1 MAFSRIPAQNDYEF
15 SKILN
20 KFVTP
25 SEPITTPDRLF
36 GRDDELKRASRALL
50 DPGKQVF
57 IIGERGVGKTSLANI
72 VASFYQSSD
81 AEPIKTSCAE
91 DTTYKTLI
99 SDIVIKALN
108 RSKFNEISTKHNK
121 GLSVPIISKIT
132 ANFSKEIN
140 TKEKDIY
147 NQINT
152 VADALTILQEISQ
165 IHSDNPII
173 IVDELDRIDK
183 ANIRPFSDIIKGI
196 SDQKINIKF
205 IFTAVS
211 KTYETI
217 FSEHESTRRQLEI
230 IELPVLSWDARLE
243 LIEKTLNNFDI
254 NIDRTTA
261 IRISAISDGYPHY
274 IHFILKQ
281 LLWQIFENPKI
292 ITSIDITDYNIALNH
307 VVKQLSPEYSLK
319 YNRSINTKKIDCELV
334 LWSTSIGEWI
344 INSLDEMYEAYL
356 EIVYLL
362 RDDQH
367 IPLDRAK
374 FSSIVRDFTKAN
386 RGTILIPSHS
396 GRRGEYEFSEKIFK
410 GYIRIQAELHSI
422 SIKGI
427 DEKGLIKPVLTQWSS
442 IPLARTG
449 YYQSKPPQGYPRRSS
464 VFGNYEENNISSS
477 LYK

>member
-1 MAFSRIPAQNDYEF
+1 MAFSNITPQNDYEF

-81 AEPIKTSCAE
+81 SEPIKTSCAE
-91 DTTYKTLI
+91 DTNYKTLI
-99 SDIVIKALN
+99 SDVVIKALN
-108 RSKFNEISTKHNK
+108 RSKLNEISTKQNK
-121 GLSVPIISKIT
+121 GLSLPILSKIT
-132 ANFSKEIN
+132 ANFSKEVS
-140 TKEKDIY
+140 TKEKDVY
-147 NQINT
+147 HQINT
-152 VADALTILQEISQ
+152 VADALTLLQELSQ
-165 IHSDNPII
+165 IHSDSPII
-173 IVDELDRIDK
+173 IVDEFDRIDK
-183 ANIRPFSDIIKGI
+183 NNIRPFSDIIKGI

-211 KTYETI
+211 KTYEQI

-230 IELPVLSWDARLE
+230 IELPVLSWDSRIN
-243 LIEKTLNNFDI
+243 LIEKTLNNFEI
-254 NIDRTTA
+254 SIDRTTA

-274 IHFILKQ
+274 IHFVLKQ
-281 LLWQIFENPKI
+281 LLWNIFENEEI
-292 ITSIDITDYNIALNH
+292 ITAIDMTDYNIALNH

-367 IPLDRAK
+367 IPLEKTK
-374 FSSIVRDFTKAN
+374 FNSIVREFTKPN
-386 RGTILIPSHS
+386 KGMILVPSHS

-449 YYQSKPPQGYPRRSS
+449 YYQSKQPQGYPRRSS
-464 VFGNYEENNISSS
+464 VFGNYENFD
-477 LYK
+477 